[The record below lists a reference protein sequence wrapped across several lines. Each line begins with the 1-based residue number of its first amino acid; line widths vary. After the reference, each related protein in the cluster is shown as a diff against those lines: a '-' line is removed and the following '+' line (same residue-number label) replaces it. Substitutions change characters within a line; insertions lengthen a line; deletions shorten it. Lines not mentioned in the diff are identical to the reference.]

1 MTGGKRQGASPW
13 EAWSGR
19 GGGLL
24 VVGHG
29 TRNSQG
35 VQQLQTLSLQIAE
48 IASPCPVEGCFLEL
62 AEPTI
67 EEGVQRLAS
76 RGVNRLV
83 TVPILLFEAGHAK
96 ADIPQAVKQAAREA
110 GVVVEAQSP
119 PLGCS
124 AEVLA
129 LSHQRL
135 IESIEREEGRCD
147 RVKLANFL
155 SGPTSCLVMLG
166 RGASDRSAVGAMRR
180 LAARRQRRCG
190 VPHLKVGF
198 FAAAKP
204 SVTELLGSLPAS
216 KYQRLFLQPHLLFPG
231 ELMEQLR
238 EKRQELQEKSPQQR
252 YYLAEPLGVQLEN
265 GLPETQSGDLVNG
278 LHRLPVTSL
287 AETFCGLAAGTIRK
301 RLNPWKPWRW

>member
-1 MTGGKRQGASPW
+1 VR
-13 EAWSGR
+13 
-19 GGGLL
+19 
-24 VVGHG
+24 
-29 TRNSQG
+29 
-35 VQQLQTLSLQIAE
+35 
-48 IASPCPVEGCFLEL
+48 
-62 AEPTI
+62 
-67 EEGVQRLAS
+67 
-76 RGVNRLV
+76 RLV

-96 ADIPQAVKQAAREA
+96 ADIPQAVAQAAREA
-110 GVVVEAQSP
+110 GVFSEAQSP

-147 RVKLANFL
+147 GEKLASFL

-166 RGASDRSAVGAMRR
+166 RGASDRKAVGAMRR
-180 LAARRQRRCG
+180 LAALRQRRCG

-238 EKRQELQEKSPQQR
+238 D
-252 YYLAEPLGVQLEN
+252 YLAEPLGVQLEN
-265 GLPETQSGDLVNG
+265 NNPETQSGDLVNG
-278 LHRLPVTSL
+278 LQGLSVTSL
-287 AETFCGLAAGTIRK
+287 AETFCGLAARTLRR

>member
-1 MTGGKRQGASPW
+1 VNGFERRGASPW
-13 EAWSGR
+13 EAWTGR
-19 GGGLL
+19 SGGLL

-35 VQQLQTLSLQIAE
+35 VQQLLTLSQQIAE

-62 AEPTI
+62 AQPSI

-76 RGVNRLV
+76 RGVRRLV
-83 TVPILLFEAGHAK
+83 TLPILLFEAGHAK
-96 ADIPQAVKQAAREA
+96 SDIPQAVTQAAREA
-110 GVVVEAQSP
+110 GVLVEGQSP

-135 IESIEREEGRCD
+135 FESIEREEGRCD
-147 RVKLANFL
+147 RDKLRDLL

-166 RGASDRSAVGAMRR
+166 RGASDRKAVGAMRR
-180 LAARRQRRCG
+180 LAVLRQRRCG
-190 VPHLKVGF
+190 IPHLKVGF

-204 SVTELLGSLPAS
+204 SVTELLGTLPAS

-238 EKRQELQEKSPQQR
+238 GKRQELQGNCPQQR
-252 YYLAEPLGVQLEN
+252 YYLAEPLGIQLEN
-265 GLPETQSGDLVNG
+265 SLQETQPSNLVNG
-278 LHRLPVTSL
+278 LHGFSVTSL
-287 AETFCGLAAGTIRK
+287 AETFCGLAAGTLRK
-301 RLNPWKPWRW
+301 RLHPWKPWRW

>member
-1 MTGGKRQGASPW
+1 MTGGKRRGESPW
-13 EAWSGR
+13 DAWTSR

-35 VQQLQTLSLQIAE
+35 VQQLLTLSQQIAE

-62 AEPTI
+62 AQPTI

-76 RGVNRLV
+76 RGVKRLV

-96 ADIPQAVKQAAREA
+96 ADIPQGVAQAARES
-110 GVVVEAQSP
+110 GVRVEAQSP

-135 IESIEREEGRCD
+135 IESIEREEGECD
-147 RVKLANFL
+147 REKLANLL

-166 RGASDRSAVGAMRR
+166 RGASDQKAVGAMRR
-180 LAARRQRRCG
+180 LAVLRQRRCG
-190 VPHLKVGF
+190 AAHLKVGF

-216 KYQRLFLQPHLLFPG
+216 KYQRFFLQPHLLFPG

-238 EKRQELQEKSPQQR
+238 EKRQELQGNCPQQR
-252 YYLAEPLGVQLEN
+252 YYLAEPLGIQLEN
-265 GLPETQSGDLVNG
+265 GLPKTQSGDLVNG
-278 LHRLPVTSL
+278 LHQLSVTSL
-287 AETFCGLAAGTIRK
+287 AETFCGLAAGTLRK

>member
-1 MTGGKRQGASPW
+1 VTGGKGRRESPW
-13 EAWSGR
+13 DAWTSR

-35 VQQLQTLSLQIAE
+35 VQQLVTLSRQIAE
-48 IASPCPVEGCFLEL
+48 IAAPCPVEGCFLEL

-67 EEGVQRLAS
+67 EEGVQLLAS
-76 RGVNRLV
+76 RGVRRLV

-96 ADIPQAVKQAAREA
+96 ADIPQAVAQAAREA
-110 GVVVEAQSP
+110 GVRLEAQSP

-135 IESIEREEGRCD
+135 IESIEREEGGCD
-147 RVKLANFL
+147 REKLANYL
-155 SGPTSCLVMLG
+155 SASTSCLVMLG
-166 RGASDRSAVGAMRR
+166 RGASDRKAVGAMRR
-180 LAARRQRRCG
+180 LATLRQRRCG
-190 VPHLKVGF
+190 VPHLKVAF

-216 KYQRLFLQPHLLFPG
+216 NYQRLFLQPHLLFPG

-238 EKRQELQEKSPQQR
+238 GKREELQGKCPQQR
-252 YYLAEPLGVQLEN
+252 YYLAEPLGIQLEN
-265 GLPETQSGDLVNG
+265 GLSRARSGDLVNG
-278 LHRLPVTSL
+278 LDGFSVTSL
-287 AETFCGLAAGTIRK
+287 AESFCGLAAGTLR
-301 RLNPWKPWRW
+301 RVLNPWKPWRW

>member
-1 MTGGKRQGASPW
+1 MTGGKRRGASPW
-13 EAWSGR
+13 EAWTAS

-35 VQQLQTLSLQIAE
+35 VQQLRTLSQQIAE
-48 IASPCPVEGCFLEL
+48 IATPCPVEGCFLEL
-62 AEPTI
+62 ATPTI

-76 RGVNRLV
+76 RGVRRLV
-83 TVPILLFEAGHAK
+83 SVPILLFEAGHAK
-96 ADIPQAVKQAAREA
+96 ADIPQAVAQAAREA
-110 GVVVEAQSP
+110 GVFSEAQSP

-147 RVKLANFL
+147 GEKLASFL

-166 RGASDRSAVGAMRR
+166 RGASDRKAVGAMRR
-180 LAARRQRRCG
+180 LAALRQRRCG

-238 EKRQELQEKSPQQR
+238 EKRQELQGNCPKQR

-265 GLPETQSGDLVNG
+265 NNPETQSGDLVNG
-278 LHRLPVTSL
+278 LQGLSVTSL
-287 AETFCGLAAGTIRK
+287 AETFCGLAARTLR
-301 RLNPWKPWRW
+301 RQLNPWKPWRW